1 MAVFCHKTSID
12 KLRKRMPEMKNAGF
26 GYGLGGNDVTSR
38 PQTIDQQPKAKTMNS
53 PMPQSSAPRG
63 SSPSQTPAA
72 SPTQAPEQSADPS
85 MSKNEINLSEQELLK
100 MLEEA

>member
-38 PQTIDQQPKAKTMNS
+38 PQTINQQPKAKNMNS
-53 PMPQSSAPRG
+53 PMPQSSVPRD
-63 SSPSQTPAA
+63 SSPQAHAA
-72 SPTQAPEQSADPS
+72 SPIQAPEQSADAS
-85 MSKNEINLSEQELLK
+85 MSKNEINLSEQQLLK